1 MAAALTRRAAL
12 AGLIASSAMPARAQ
26 SITWPE
32 RPVTIVHGLAQ
43 GGSADII
50 ARLIADNL
58 TRRIGQQVIVD
69 PRPGAGGRL
78 AAGQIARATP
88 DGYTL
93 MTIPSGHAV
102 AAALYKSLPYD
113 SIEDFSMISML
124 TEFPFILV
132 VPADTEFKTFQDFTS
147 AAKASGRPFLYGSA
161 GNASL
166 QHLAG
171 ELLSRTLNITFQ
183 HVPYRGSAHALTDLM
198 AKRIDFLVDSP
209 TAEMQYIRA
218 GKVRPL
224 LVTSQGRFFG
234 LPEVPTAT
242 EGGIPSYTFT
252 SWQAM
257 VAPAGLPEML
267 VDRLNVEIGAIL
279 TDPAVVERIHNI
291 GNMPAPTS
299 PKELRAR
306 IAADIA
312 KWQAVIEGAHIEKI

>member
-1 MAAALTRRAAL
+1 MAVTLTRRAAL
-12 AGLIASSAMPARAQ
+12 AGMLAASATPAGAQ
-26 SITWPE
+26 ATWPD
-32 RPVTIVHGLAQ
+32 RPVTIVHGLAP
-43 GGSADII
+43 GGPSDII
-50 ARLIADNL
+50 ARIIADSL
-58 TRRIGQQVIVD
+58 TRRFGQQVIVD

-78 AAGQIARATP
+78 ATGQIARATP

-113 SIEDFSMISML
+113 SIGDFSMISML

-132 VPADTEFKTFQDFTS
+132 VNAETEFKTFQDFTA

-183 HVPYRGSAHALTDLM
+183 HVPYRGSAQALTDLM

-218 GKVRPL
+218 GKARPL
-224 LVTSQGRFFG
+224 IVTSQSRFFG
-234 LPEVPTAT
+234 LPDVPTST
-242 EGGIPSYTFT
+242 ESGIPSYTFT
-252 SWQAM
+252 SWQGM
-257 VAPAGLPEML
+257 IGPAGMPEPL
-267 VDRLNVEIGAIL
+267 VDRLNLEIATVL
-279 TDPAVVERIHNI
+279 SDPAVIERIHDI
-291 GNMPAPTS
+291 GNVPAPTS
-299 PKELRAR
+299 PKEFRAR
-306 IAADIA
+306 IVADIA
-312 KWQAVIEGAHIEKI
+312 KWSAVIEGANIEKI

>member
-1 MAAALTRRAAL
+1 MTRRAAL
-12 AGLIASSAMPARAQ
+12 AGMIAASTRPICAQ
-26 SITWPE
+26 TPWPD
-32 RPVTIVHGLAQ
+32 RTITIVHGLAP
-43 GGSADII
+43 GGPSDII
-50 ARLIADNL
+50 ARIVADSL
-58 TRRIGQQVIVD
+58 TRRLGQQVIVD

-113 SIEDFSMISML
+113 SLEDFSMISML

-132 VPADTEFKTFQDFTS
+132 VSADSDIQTFQDFVAT
-147 AAKASGRPFLYGSA
+147 AKARGTPFLYGSA

-171 ELLSRTLNITFQ
+171 ELLSRTLNVTFQ
-183 HVPYRGSAHALTDLM
+183 HVPYRGSAQALTDLM

-218 GKVRPL
+218 GKVRPVV
-224 LVTSQGRFFG
+224 VTSQTRFFA

-242 EGGIPSYTFT
+242 EMGIPSYTFT
-252 SWQAM
+252 SWQGM
-257 VAPAGLPEML
+257 VGPPGMPEPL
-267 VDRLNVEIGAIL
+267 VDRLNVEMATVL
-279 TDPAVVERIHNI
+279 ADPSVVERIHGI
-291 GNMPAPTS
+291 GNVPAAST
-299 PKELRAR
+299 PKEFKAR
-306 IAADIA
+306 IASDIA
-312 KWQAVIEGAHIEKI
+312 KWSAVIEGAKIDKI